1 MQPRFFY
8 GHVILALCFINMVF
22 VRGVSGSFGVFYVA
36 LLEEFHW
43 SHGVGA
49 SIASAQS
56 LLYAM
61 TSPLIGWAFDHLG
74 PRVLMPS
81 AAVLM
86 AIGLFLCGLSDSLW
100 EFYLFYGVIVA
111 VGLGGLGFVSHNA
124 LISHWFVRRRG
135 SAIGLAGMGLGLGA
149 LLIIPPTQ
157 FLISR
162 WGWRTA
168 FMLLGALVLC
178 VTVPMNALF
187 QRRSPKE
194 VGQLPDGKTDPTDG
208 PETSTRARVDRPEW
222 TLGSAV
228 RSLPFWGI
236 AVGHL
241 ALGTG
246 LFMVYTHV
254 MAHLVH
260 QGFDKLL
267 AAFLV
272 GLTGFMRTAGTPL
285 WGVVSD
291 RVGRDKA
298 YGIATLITLLG
309 LACLIAI
316 GPDSPW
322 WLLYGFVI
330 LYGIGHSA
338 GNPTYGAL
346 IGDIFSGRRVGI
358 IFGFLEVTFGLGS
371 SFGAWFGGYVYDL
384 TGSYQWAFA
393 LGLVTFVLSYLCVQL
408 SFTWPRNQSQP
419 RKSA

>member
-8 GHVILALCFINMVF
+8 GYVILALCFVNMVF
-22 VRGVSGSFGVFYVA
+22 VRGVSGSFGVYYVA

-43 SHGVGA
+43 SHGTGA

-56 LLYAM
+56 FLYAV
-61 TSPLIGWAFDHLG
+61 TSPLIGWAFDRLG

-135 SAIGLAGMGLGLGA
+135 SAIGLAGMGLGVGA
-149 LLIIPPTQ
+149 LLILPLTQ

-168 FMLLGALVLC
+168 FVLLAALVLC

-187 QRRSPKE
+187 QRRAPKE
-194 VGQLPDGKTDPTDG
+194 VGQLPDGEIDPTDG
-208 PETSTRARVDRPEW
+208 LDTAIKPPVDRPEW
-222 TLGSAV
+222 TLGSAM

-236 AVGHL
+236 SLGHL
-241 ALGTG
+241 TLGTG
-246 LFMVYTHV
+246 LSMVYTHS

-260 QGFDKLL
+260 QEFDKLL
-267 AAFLV
+267 AAFMV
-272 GLTGFMRTAGTPL
+272 GLMGFMRTAGTPL

-291 RVGRDKA
+291 RFGRDKA
-298 YGIATLITLLG
+298 YGIATLITLSG

-316 GPDSPW
+316 GPDSAQ
-322 WLLYGFVI
+322 WLLYGFVV
-330 LYGIGHSA
+330 LYGVGHSA

-358 IFGFLEVTFGLGS
+358 IFGFLEVAFGLGG

-384 TGSYQWAFA
+384 TGSYLWAFA
-393 LGLVTFVLSYLCVQL
+393 LGLVTFILSYLCVQI
-408 SFTWPRNQSQP
+408 SFNWQ
-419 RKSA
+419 RKNA

>member
-1 MQPRFFY
+1 MQPPFFY
-8 GHVILALCFINMVF
+8 GYVILALCFINMVF

-56 LLYAM
+56 FLYAM
-61 TSPLIGWAFDHLG
+61 TSPLIGWAFDRLG
-74 PRVLMPS
+74 PRVLMPT

-86 AIGLFLCGLSDSLW
+86 AIGLLLCGLSNSLL
-100 EFYLFYGVIVA
+100 EFYFYYGVIVA
-111 VGLGGLGFVSHNA
+111 LGMGGLGFVSHNA
-124 LISHWFVRRRG
+124 LISHWFVRRLG
-135 SAIGLAGMGLGLGA
+135 SAIGVAGMGLGIGA
-149 LLIIPPTQ
+149 LLILPLTQ
-157 FLISR
+157 LLISR

-168 FMLLGALVLC
+168 FMVLAVLVLC

-194 VGQLPDGKTDPTDG
+194 IGQLPDGEMDPTDA
-208 PETSTRARVDRPEW
+208 PETSTKAPVNRPDW
-222 TLGSAV
+222 TLGSAM

-236 AVGHL
+236 AAGHL

-272 GLTGFMRTAGTPL
+272 GLMGFMRTAGTPL

-291 RVGRDKA
+291 HVGRDKA

-309 LACLIAI
+309 LACLIEI
-316 GPDSPW
+316 GPDSPQW
-322 WLLYGFVI
+322 ILYGFVI
-330 LYGIGHSA
+330 LYGVGHSS

-346 IGDIFSGRRVGI
+346 IGDIFSGRSVGI

-371 SFGAWFGGYVYDL
+371 SFGSWFGGYVYDL
-384 TGSYQWAFA
+384 TGSYRWAFA
-393 LGLVTFVLSYLCVQL
+393 LGLVTFILSYLCVQL
-408 SFTWPRNQSQP
+408 TFAWHRARTLM
-419 RKSA
+419 